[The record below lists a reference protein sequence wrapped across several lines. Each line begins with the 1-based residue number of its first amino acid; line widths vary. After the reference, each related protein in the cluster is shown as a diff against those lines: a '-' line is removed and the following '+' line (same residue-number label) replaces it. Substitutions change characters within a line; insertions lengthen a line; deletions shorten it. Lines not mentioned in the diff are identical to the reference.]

1 MSINIPTAHKANVA
15 VEFGQLSSMIE
26 WCERNCVSDWRMSG
40 EATEQWNGDTMFY
53 GYEFFFESEKDYV
66 AFLMWKK

>member
-1 MSINIPTAHKANVA
+1 MSINIPTAHRANVA
-15 VEFGQLSSMIE
+15 VQYGELQPIVD
-26 WCERNCVSDWRMSG
+26 WCERNCSG
-40 EATEQWNGDTMFY
+40 EWRFMEDINNQWN

>member
-1 MSINIPTAHKANVA
+1 MSINIPTAHKANIA
-15 VEFGQLSSMIE
+15 VQYGQLQPIVD
-26 WCERNCVSDWRMSG
+26 WCERNCSGDWRYM
-40 EATEQWNGDTMFY
+40 EDINNQWS

>member
-1 MSINIPTAHKANVA
+1 
-15 VEFGQLSSMIE
+15 MIE
-26 WCERNCVSDWRMSG
+26 WCERNCVSDWRYSG
-40 EATEQWNGDTMFY
+40 ETNEHWNGDTMFF